1 MKTLRSTTALA
12 LCAALSIPHPALA
25 AEHMSLPVC
34 GDAPEPPCLLENGLA
49 LIPDEGQDAGQ
60 CPAELS
66 ADATPCLTPEGFVA
80 VTEEAA
86 ATAAQEAADAVE
98 EAPAEEEATAEE
110 APAED
115 VPAEIVE
122 ETPAEDAPSDEA
134 AAETTEA
141 VPAEEA
147 PAEEAPAEEAMT
159 EEAPADEATA
169 EAPDEAPTEEEVTA
183 EETPAEETPADEAT
197 AEAPEEAPAEAEVTA
212 EEAPAEETPAEEAA
226 AAAPEEAPAEQSTSE
241 AVAEAPVE
249 EVIVEEAPA
258 AAAAAAVEDDE
269 TASDEAEVA
278 TEEVTEENS
287 RSSSEDFETTATG
300 EANATA
306 AARSDGDSGMSNFEK
321 ALLLGLGAV
330 AVGSILQN
338 GDEVVSN
345 SGDRVVL
352 RDEEGDLRVL
362 KDDDALLRQPGSQVR
377 TETFNDGSTRTIV
390 TRDDGIRVITIR
402 AADGRVVRRV
412 REFPDGERVVLFDD
426 TEVSEPVVV
435 SELPRPAQRSLGVD
449 ATDED
454 ALRRALAE
462 VRAERLDRSFSLR
475 QVRQIREVREL
486 APEIEL
492 DSVTFAT
499 GSAAIEPSQ
508 AEELAA
514 LGRAMQRLIDER
526 PGEVFLIEG
535 HTDAVGSATYN
546 LALSD
551 RRAETV
557 ALALT
562 EYFGVPPENM
572 ITQGYGESALKI
584 ETEAAERAN
593 RRAAVRRITPLLRQA
608 VLDN

>member
-86 ATAAQEAADAVE
+86 ATAAQEAADATE
-98 EAPAEEEATAEE
+98 EAPAEEEATTEE

-115 VPAEIVE
+115 VPAEVVD

-134 AAETTEA
+134 AAEATEA
-141 VPAEEA
+141 A
-147 PAEEAPAEEAMT
+147 PAEAAPA
-159 EEAPADEATA
+159 EAPADEATA
-169 EAPDEAPTEEEVTA
+169 EALEEAPAEEEVTAEETPA

-197 AEAPEEAPAEAEVTA
+197 AEAPEEATAEEEMTAEEAPV
-212 EEAPAEETPAEEAA
+212 EEAPAEEAA
-226 AAAPEEAPAEQSTSE
+226 AEAPEEAPAEQSTSE

-258 AAAAAAVEDDE
+258 TAAAMEDDE
-269 TASDEAEVA
+269 TASEEAEVA

-306 AARSDGDSGMSNFEK
+306 TAQSDGDSGMSNFEK

-435 SELPRPAQRSLGVD
+435 SELPRPAKRSLGVD

-508 AEELAA
+508 AEELAG
-514 LGRAMQRLIDER
+514 LGRAMQRMIDER

-557 ALALT
+557 ALALA

-584 ETEAAERAN
+584 ETEAAERLN

>member
-86 ATAAQEAADAVE
+86 ATAAQEAADAIE
-98 EAPAEEEATAEE
+98 EAPAEEEATTEE

-115 VPAEIVE
+115 MPAEVVE
-122 ETPAEDAPSDEA
+122 ETPAEDVPSDEA
-134 AAETTEA
+134 AAEATEA
-141 VPAEEA
+141 
-147 PAEEAPAEEAMT
+147 APAEEAMT

-169 EAPDEAPTEEEVTA
+169 PADEATAEALEEAPA

-197 AEAPEEAPAEAEVTA
+197 AEAPEEAPAEEVMTAEEEMTA
-212 EEAPAEETPAEEAA
+212 EEAPVEEAPAEEAA
-226 AAAPEEAPAEQSTSE
+226 AEAPEEAPAEQSTSE

-258 AAAAAAVEDDE
+258 AAAAAAMEDDE
-269 TASDEAEVA
+269 TASEEAEVA

-306 AARSDGDSGMSNFEK
+306 TAQSDGDSGMSNFEK

-435 SELPRPAQRSLGVD
+435 SELPRPAKRSLGVD

-508 AEELAA
+508 AEELAG
-514 LGRAMQRLIDER
+514 LGRAMQRMIDER

-557 ALALT
+557 ALALA

-584 ETEAAERAN
+584 ETEAAERLN